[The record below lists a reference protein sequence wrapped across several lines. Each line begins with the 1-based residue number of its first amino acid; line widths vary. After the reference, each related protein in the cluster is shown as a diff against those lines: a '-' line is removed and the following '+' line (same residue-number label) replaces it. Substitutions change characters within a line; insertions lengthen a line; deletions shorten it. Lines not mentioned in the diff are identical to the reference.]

1 MRIGGG
7 EDEIGM
13 MFIPFIF
20 VVIVMVLIYTN
31 GERDIFNTSPAE
43 IVENPVEILKKRYAR
58 GEIDRAGYEERK
70 LHLL

>member
-7 EDEIGM
+7 DEIGM

-20 VVIVMVLIYTN
+20 VVIVMALIYTN